1 MASSTPSIPE
11 AFTLDEQKLQGAEIS
26 DKQELYLLQWLAQVE
41 RECKTIDSDI
51 LKRAQP
57 QLEKT
62 LLRLISLGTAKP
74 RRPIRFLIG
83 RCFVLC
89 YTRGETRMLFDTVT
103 ALHSLINANKSI
115 DKEAKIAA
123 VSTTGAIMGATGS
136 KVLSLFAETAAHL
149 TKVIKTNNNPLLLR
163 LEAVNAFTLL
173 LKGAGKAATE
183 PILKE
188 LTKHLKHGLVD
199 KALVMR
205 VACAQCM
212 QAVIQ
217 HAKQTFTQHDVE
229 NFLQIFLKAF
239 EGSTFPVRRA
249 VSSLCATLL
258 AFTQTTATTD
268 PNKPNIKHAITGEE
282 NARSNNDIQ
291 IINNNTLMSVDEM
304 LNLLSNNYN
313 RPNVSREFKIGI
325 IETYATLFVLLGT
338 EFVESNYPVIA
349 RHVLKEL
356 LDGTKQSLATS
367 DGSFAR
373 AQVFFLLHSTIGKR
387 LLSEQGQAMAIRH
400 LISEWVKSWPPLK
413 RNQLPPNKHALICAT
428 NLISALV
435 CELGGGAS
443 VVKDI
448 VVDPLFVLLT
458 HPNFSVQAAAA
469 WCIRCV
475 CYSVPS
481 NLPYLLPRALNTL
494 EKDLA
499 NISNPSTTPDL
510 LRRVIAYA
518 YTVGSIMSVFPAR
531 PIYTSFELSARA
543 MSLATHLLKNPS
555 KSSAIAGIQI
565 QVAWILVG
573 SLMSLG
579 PNLVK
584 LHLPQLLLLWKS
596 ALPKPTGK
604 EANAIRAEVEWSY
617 LFHIRECAISSIYS
631 FLVHNSTTLVTLDV
645 AKRIAAL
652 LNNTLAFLAT
662 APNSFSPATMSPCV
676 PHQTRLVDQYY
687 MLRRR
692 IFQCFVTIRPLLS
705 TYESSLTSLLR
716 NSLNVFIELDKV
728 QPSSGAHAQVTA
740 SVPGQF
746 ISVWSSADGH
756 GYGVTSK
763 MQGYR
768 TDVAK
773 EYDDDDD
780 NDDNGSGSS
789 HGKEWVTKDRFQRIE
804 ELLERPIIGS
814 VELDP
819 IYIYTTFASTTADEG
834 NETLVLPRPVAPS
847 TGYIDTSIELF
858 ATLFP
863 SQPPP
868 VQESTFEHIASVV
881 KDARLEKNSP
891 KRAAVLVNVTVA
903 LLGAFKNMMSSAN
916 KKKTAHGIPSGRA
929 TQLVQEILM
938 EAIVHPDPYL
948 RNAASETIGRLTAIV
963 GGSFVAAQMQQLVDL
978 VVSNRDPD
986 VRAGCALAIGYI
998 YTHVGG
1004 MAAAPHLKT
1013 LFGILVSLS
1022 SDPHPVVHAWALEA
1036 IAMTVRAAGLM
1047 FSTYVNSTLGMVAK
1061 LYLSETH
1068 EPGSGSIAV
1077 SNAGMSVGFSAYQ
1090 EFGRIIYELIGTL
1103 GPELQASSKIRELCL
1118 NMVEELKLEPDERVN
1133 VEAIRCIQHFL
1144 MFAPHHLNTQELVP
1158 YLQGQIVSLHLPL
1171 KKAAVTC
1178 LYQLVQRD
1186 AELVFK
1192 AAQPGLDTELFKM
1205 LDTDP
1210 GLSDVKNVIKSWLKE
1225 TALHE
1230 PSVWVNITK
1239 RILSGTNK
1247 PDGTTKNT
1255 TTMADLNISSSGG
1268 SRGGS
1273 FDGPN
1278 DTSKSGGQD
1287 GFGDDDDDEDLED
1300 DDGAG
1305 FGDDDQQ
1312 VDITTSVADAS
1323 GMTSR
1328 LTVNVEIPPRWRTQ
1342 LFALQCLQRT
1352 IEIIASS
1359 GTREHFDL
1367 IYARARRQQAGFGD
1381 YLVFRVPDLIKLS
1394 FTAATAHVDELRL
1407 AGISLLR
1414 MVIEKFATTADPDL
1428 EGTLLLEQYAAQI
1441 GAALTPAFGAD
1452 SSSEIVSAAVRVC
1465 AIYVG
1470 SGIVKDLYQLSRVLK
1485 LLVSSLDK
1493 VKSESELTGV
1503 GEVKDLSP
1511 HASVMVK
1518 LSVLNAWAELQVASQ
1533 RQDYLRQILQPNLS
1547 ALSPLWLRSLQDY
1560 ARIRLESDIVAL
1572 TSSAEG
1578 IQTSSSG
1585 GIESMYSAATKQ
1597 VVLPYYRKS
1606 WLKIMEAV
1614 ASLIENGATS
1624 MLDALSNNPDAVQ
1637 AESDKPSN
1645 LFYILFGLCIESLS
1659 RISSSSSGRSDIS
1672 TMVIC
1677 LKALKTFIQPS
1688 LAGEQFLPKAIFLE
1702 LMNVFD
1708 RLIQTEGYRVQL
1720 IIIEIIQ
1727 RLTKNYGASYLCND
1741 LTESQDG
1748 INDDLK
1754 GTILED
1760 MDRALEPSAFPS
1772 TAKLYYVLRLLIN
1785 VFLQKLPSL
1794 STTKRSSTRLTGTNQ
1809 EQVAILLG
1817 PCLDEL
1823 GMLVNIAPPSYKID
1837 LLAICFY
1844 IFSEILM
1851 DSKLDKLLAPRVL
1864 VSLKSML
1871 PQLETALE
1879 STEKRTLA
1887 RLNCAMLHSLLD
1899 NLFKEELKE
1908 INENMLKN
1916 KLLASVLII
1925 TGCPEASIYDADG
1938 RNIFVNTMKQ
1948 ALQSDTK
1955 EIALTAHQC
1964 MRMLITLPE
1973 KRSDSPA
1980 SVSLGK
1986 SLLSALIPAIV
1997 QHLLSFQN
2005 LSNTITDDQ
2014 LVLLNEDVKT
2024 LITLPTA
2031 VHNDTEKSSLLSI
2044 VLPTL
2049 AALLDP
2055 VSSTQEATTIHR
2067 TVITQI
2073 LTLATSI
2080 PQAFKDTVSQ
2090 LPDHVRT
2097 QLETSVRQSVLSSQE
2112 QQQKQQQKIQRQQEE
2127 LQRNENTNKPT
2138 IQLKMDF
2145 SNFS

>member
-1 MASSTPSIPE
+1 
-11 AFTLDEQKLQGAEIS
+11 
-26 DKQELYLLQWLAQVE
+26 
-41 RECKTIDSDI
+41 
-51 LKRAQP
+51 
-57 QLEKT
+57 
-62 LLRLISLGTAKP
+62 
-74 RRPIRFLIG
+74 
-83 RCFVLC
+83 
-89 YTRGETRMLFDTVT
+89 
-103 ALHSLINANKSI
+103 
-115 DKEAKIAA
+115 
-123 VSTTGAIMGATGS
+123 MGATGS

-149 TKVIKTNNNPLLLR
+149 NKVIKTSNNPLLLR

-229 NFLQIFLKAF
+229 NLLQLFLKAF
-239 EGSTFPVRRA
+239 ESSTFPVRRA

-268 PNKPNIKHAITGEE
+268 PNKPNIKHATTGEE
-282 NARSNNDIQ
+282 ANNARGAADIQ
-291 IINNNTLMSVDEM
+291 PNSTLMTVDEM
-304 LNLLSNNYN
+304 LNLLSTNYN

-338 EFVESNYPVIA
+338 EFVENNYAVIA
-349 RHVLKEL
+349 RHILKEL
-356 LDGTKQSLATS
+356 LDGTKQSLASS

-400 LISEWVKSWPPLK
+400 LVAEWVKSWPPLK

-435 CELGGGAS
+435 CELGGGANA
-443 VVKDI
+443 VKDI

-458 HPNFSVQAAAA
+458 HPSFAVQTAAA

-481 NLPYLLPRALNTL
+481 NLPYLLPRALNSL
-494 EKDLA
+494 EKDLS
-499 NISNPSTTPDL
+499 NMSNPSTTPEL
-510 LRRVIAYA
+510 LRRTIAYA
-518 YTVGSIMSVFPAR
+518 YTLGAIMSVFPAR

-543 MSLATHLLKNPS
+543 MSLATQLLKNPS
-555 KSSAIAGIQI
+555 KSAHIASIQS

-573 SLMSLG
+573 SLMCLG

-604 EANAIRAEVEWSY
+604 EANAIRAEAEWSF
-617 LFHIRECAISSIYS
+617 LFHVRECAISSIYS
-631 FLVHNSTTLVTLDV
+631 FLVHNSNTLVTLDV

-662 APNSFSPATMSPCV
+662 APNTFSTTTMSPCV
-676 PHQTRLVDQYY
+676 PHQTKLIDQYY

-716 NSLNVFIELDKV
+716 NSLNVFIESDKV
-728 QPSSGAHAQVTA
+728 HPSSGAHAQVTA

-746 ISVWSSADGH
+746 VSVWSSADGH

-768 TDVAK
+768 VDVAM
-773 EYDDDDD
+773 ENEDDLGEDGGDSLG
-780 NDDNGSGSS
+780 NHS
-789 HGKEWVTKDRFQRIE
+789 KEWVTKDRFQRIE

-819 IYIYTTFASTTADEG
+819 IYIYTTFASTAADGGEA
-834 NETLVLPRPVAPS
+834 LVLPRPVAPS

-916 KKKTAHGIPSGRA
+916 KKTTHGIASGRA

-948 RNAASETIGRLTAIV
+948 RNAASETIGRLTAIL

-1036 IAMTVRAAGLM
+1036 IAMTVSAAGLM

-1068 EPGSGSIAV
+1068 EPGSGSVAV

-1103 GPELQASSKIRELCL
+1103 GPELQASFKIRELCL

-1144 MFAPHHLNTQELVP
+1144 MFAPQHLNTQELVP
-1158 YLQGQIVSLHLPL
+1158 YLQSQIVSLHLPL

-1210 GLSDVKNVIKSWLKE
+1210 GLSDVKNVIRSWLKE

-1239 RILSGTNK
+1239 RIMSGTNK
-1247 PDGTTKNT
+1247 PDKTKPG
-1255 TTMADLNISSSGG
+1255 AGAASELDPPVDPG
-1268 SRGGS
+1268 RGGS
-1273 FDGPN
+1273 FDGPAGLN
-1278 DTSKSGGQD
+1278 DNEDDFDDD
-1287 GFGDDDDDEDLED
+1287 GFGD

-1305 FGDDDQQ
+1305 FGDEGQ
-1312 VDITTSVADAS
+1312 VDITTTVADAS

-1342 LFALQCLQRT
+1342 LFALQCLQKT
-1352 IEIIASS
+1352 IEMISSS

-1414 MVIEKFATTADPDL
+1414 MVIEKFAATADPDL

-1470 SGIVKDLYQLSRVLK
+1470 SGIVKDLYQLGRVLK

-1518 LSVLNAWAELQVASQ
+1518 LSVLNAWAELQVSSH

-1614 ASLIENGATS
+1614 ASLIESSAPS
-1624 MLDALSNNPDAVQ
+1624 MLDALAKNPDAEQ
-1637 AESDKPSN
+1637 TELDKPSN
-1645 LFYILFGLCIESLS
+1645 LFSVLFGLCIESLS
-1659 RISSSSSGRSDIS
+1659 RISSSSSGRSDVS
-1672 TMVIC
+1672 TMAIC
-1677 LKALKTFIQPS
+1677 LKALRTFIQPS
-1688 LAGEQFLPKAIFLE
+1688 LAGQHFLPKAIFLE

-1708 RLIQTEGYRVQL
+1708 RLIQTEGYRIQL
-1720 IIIEIIQ
+1720 IIIELIQ
-1727 RLTKNYGASYLCND
+1727 RLTNNYGAQYLC
-1741 LTESQDG
+1741 
-1748 INDDLK
+1748 DDLN
-1754 GTILED
+1754 GESDD
-1760 MDRALEPSAFPS
+1760 MDVDRALEPGAFPS

-1785 VFLQKLPSL
+1785 VFLQTLPSL
-1794 STTKRSSTRLTGTNQ
+1794 TTTKRSSSSANQ

-1823 GMLVNIAPPSYKID
+1823 GMLVNIAPASYKID
-1837 LLAICFY
+1837 LLAISFY
-1844 IFSEILM
+1844 IFSEILR
-1851 DSKLDKLLAPRVL
+1851 DSKLETLLAPRVL
-1864 VSLKSML
+1864 VSLKSTL
-1871 PQLETALE
+1871 PQLESSLE
-1879 STEKRTLA
+1879 SAEKRTLS
-1887 RLNCAMLHSLLD
+1887 RVTCAMLHSLLD
-1899 NLFKEELKE
+1899 NLFNEGTQV
-1908 INENMLKN
+1908 NENMLKN

-1925 TGCPEASIYDADG
+1925 TGCPEASIHDTEG
-1938 RNIFVNTMKQ
+1938 RGVFVDIMRH
-1948 ALQSDTK
+1948 ALQSENK
-1955 EIALTAHQC
+1955 EVALTAHQC
-1964 MRMLITLPE
+1964 MRMLIMLPE
-1973 KRSDSPA
+1973 KKSDSPT

-1986 SLLSALIPAIV
+1986 SLLSALIPTIV
-1997 QHLLSFQN
+1997 QHLLSFQK
-2005 LSNTITDDQ
+2005 LSSVSDEQ

-2024 LITLPTA
+2024 LVTLPTA
-2031 VHNDTEKSSLLSI
+2031 AADDKERSLLLSI

-2049 AALLDP
+2049 TVLMDP
-2055 VSSTQEATTIHR
+2055 SASETTPVHR
-2067 TVITQI
+2067 TVVAQI
-2073 LTLATSI
+2073 LTLATST
-2080 PQAFKDTVSQ
+2080 PLAFKDTVSE
-2090 LPDHVRT
+2090 LPDHVRIR
-2097 QLETSVRQSVLSSQE
+2097 LETSVRQSVMSNQE
-2112 QQQKQQQKIQRQQEE
+2112 QQQQQQQQKQRRQEE
-2127 LQRNENTNKPT
+2127 LQRSEDTKQPT
-2138 IQLKMDF
+2138 IHLKTDF
-2145 SNFS
+2145 SNFA

>member
-1 MASSTPSIPE
+1 
-11 AFTLDEQKLQGAEIS
+11 
-26 DKQELYLLQWLAQVE
+26 
-41 RECKTIDSDI
+41 
-51 LKRAQP
+51 
-57 QLEKT
+57 
-62 LLRLISLGTAKP
+62 
-74 RRPIRFLIG
+74 
-83 RCFVLC
+83 
-89 YTRGETRMLFDTVT
+89 
-103 ALHSLINANKSI
+103 
-115 DKEAKIAA
+115 
-123 VSTTGAIMGATGS
+123 
-136 KVLSLFAETAAHL
+136 
-149 TKVIKTNNNPLLLR
+149 
-163 LEAVNAFTLL
+163 
-173 LKGAGKAATE
+173 
-183 PILKE
+183 
-188 LTKHLKHGLVD
+188 
-199 KALVMR
+199 
-205 VACAQCM
+205 
-212 QAVIQ
+212 
-217 HAKQTFTQHDVE
+217 
-229 NFLQIFLKAF
+229 
-239 EGSTFPVRRA
+239 
-249 VSSLCATLL
+249 
-258 AFTQTTATTD
+258 
-268 PNKPNIKHAITGEE
+268 
-282 NARSNNDIQ
+282 
-291 IINNNTLMSVDEM
+291 
-304 LNLLSNNYN
+304 
-313 RPNVSREFKIGI
+313 
-325 IETYATLFVLLGT
+325 
-338 EFVESNYPVIA
+338 
-349 RHVLKEL
+349 
-356 LDGTKQSLATS
+356 
-367 DGSFAR
+367 
-373 AQVFFLLHSTIGKR
+373 
-387 LLSEQGQAMAIRH
+387 MAIRH
-400 LISEWVKSWPPLK
+400 LIAEWIKSWPPLK
-413 RNQLPPNKHALICAT
+413 RHQLPPNKHALICAT

-435 CELGGGAS
+435 CELGGGAN

-448 VVDPLFVLLT
+448 LVDPLFVLLT
-458 HPNFSVQAAAA
+458 HPSFSVQTAAA

-494 EKDLA
+494 EKDLSNLA
-499 NISNPSTTPDL
+499 NPTTTPEL

-518 YTVGSIMSVFPAR
+518 YTVGAIMSVFPAR

-543 MSLATHLLKNPS
+543 MSLATQLLKNPS
-555 KSSAIAGIQI
+555 KASHISSIQV

-573 SLMSLG
+573 SLMCLG

-662 APNSFSPATMSPCV
+662 APNSFSPATISPCV

-716 NSLNVFIELDKV
+716 NSLNVFIELDKI

-768 TDVAK
+768 TDIAK
-773 EYDDDDD
+773 EYDEDHGEDSHGY
-780 NDDNGSGSS
+780 NSSS

-804 ELLERPIIGS
+804 EILERPIIGS

-819 IYIYTTFASTTADEG
+819 IYIYTTFASTAEG
-834 NETLVLPRPVAPS
+834 SESLVLPRPVSPS

-903 LLGAFKNMMSSAN
+903 LLGAFKNMMSPAN
-916 KKKTAHGIPSGRA
+916 KKKTTHGLASGRA

-963 GGSFVAAQMQQLVDL
+963 GGSFVAGQMQQLVDL

-1036 IAMTVRAAGLM
+1036 IAMTVSAAGLM
-1047 FSTYVNSTLGMVAK
+1047 FSSYVNSTLGMVAK

-1068 EPGSGSIAV
+1068 EPGSGSVAV

-1144 MFAPHHLNTQELVP
+1144 MFAPQHLNTQELVP

-1247 PDGTTKNT
+1247 PDGTGKAGGAGGSSAAVTST
-1255 TTMADLNISSSGG
+1255 AMDLSASAGGG

-1273 FDGPN
+1273 FDGPSF
-1278 DTSKSGGQD
+1278 DGDGDGDGFDDD
-1287 GFGDDDDDEDLED
+1287 GFGDDE
-1300 DDGAG
+1300 GAG
-1305 FGDDDQQ
+1305 FGDDEQQ
-1312 VDITTSVADAS
+1312 VDITTTVADAS

-1342 LFALQCLQRT
+1342 LFALQCLQKI
-1352 IEIIASS
+1352 IEIISSS

-1414 MVIEKFATTADPDL
+1414 MVIEKFASTADPDL

-1470 SGIVKDLYQLSRVLK
+1470 SGIVKDLYQLGRVLK

-1572 TSSAEG
+1572 TSSTVG

-1614 ASLIENGATS
+1614 ASLIESGAPS
-1624 MLDALSNNPDAVQ
+1624 MLDALTSNPDAEQ
-1637 AESDKPSN
+1637 TEPDKPSN
-1645 LFYILFGLCIESLS
+1645 LFCILFGLCIESLS
-1659 RISSSSSGRSDIS
+1659 RISSSSSGRSDVT

-1677 LKALKTFIQPS
+1677 LKALKTFIQSS
-1688 LAGEQFLPKAIFLE
+1688 LAGDHFLPKAIFLE

-1727 RLTKNYGASYLCND
+1727 RLTKNYGASYLCDD
-1741 LTESQDG
+1741 LVDQIDNGEDDLDG
-1748 INDDLK
+1748 LK
-1754 GTILED
+1754 GTVLED
-1760 MDRALEPSAFPS
+1760 MDRALEPGAFPS

-1794 STTKRSSTRLTGTNQ
+1794 STSKRSSSRLTGTNQ
-1809 EQVAILLG
+1809 EHVAILLG

-1823 GMLVNIAPPSYKID
+1823 GMLVNIAPASYKID

-1851 DSKLDKLLAPRVL
+1851 DSKLDTLLAPRVL
-1864 VSLKSML
+1864 VSLKSTL
-1871 PQLETALE
+1871 PSLE
-1879 STEKRTLA
+1879 SSLESIEKRSLS
-1887 RLNCAMLHSLLD
+1887 RVNCAMLHSLLD
-1899 NLFKEELKE
+1899 NLFKE
-1908 INENMLKN
+1908 
-1916 KLLASVLII
+1916 
-1925 TGCPEASIYDADG
+1925 
-1938 RNIFVNTMKQ
+1938 
-1948 ALQSDTK
+1948 
-1955 EIALTAHQC
+1955 
-1964 MRMLITLPE
+1964 
-1973 KRSDSPA
+1973 
-1980 SVSLGK
+1980 
-1986 SLLSALIPAIV
+1986 
-1997 QHLLSFQN
+1997 
-2005 LSNTITDDQ
+2005 
-2014 LVLLNEDVKT
+2014 
-2024 LITLPTA
+2024 
-2031 VHNDTEKSSLLSI
+2031 
-2044 VLPTL
+2044 
-2049 AALLDP
+2049 
-2055 VSSTQEATTIHR
+2055 
-2067 TVITQI
+2067 
-2073 LTLATSI
+2073 
-2080 PQAFKDTVSQ
+2080 
-2090 LPDHVRT
+2090 
-2097 QLETSVRQSVLSSQE
+2097 
-2112 QQQKQQQKIQRQQEE
+2112 
-2127 LQRNENTNKPT
+2127 
-2138 IQLKMDF
+2138 
-2145 SNFS
+2145 